1 MNGDFEGDTMRTHL
15 IVYFGTN
22 GVGPS
27 EIAKR
32 VEEVGF
38 TTTFGPYDFVYDWDH
53 APKKEEILALGDKV
67 CKALEGT
74 GTVFN
79 LDTHD

>member
-1 MNGDFEGDTMRTHL
+1 MVWQTYLVM
-15 IVYFGTN
+15 YFGTN

-32 VEEVGF
+32 VEKLGF
-38 TTTFGPYDFVYDWDH
+38 KSFFGSVDFIYEWEEM
-53 APKKEEILALGDKV
+53 PTKEQVLKLGDELTKIL
-67 CKALEGT
+67 KGSGA
-74 GTVFN
+74 VFN